1 MKVGRT
7 LMEMAQE
14 LTRQR
19 EAKHDYLIDT
29 RNLVMDATPD
39 GHLLTMDNPAMK
51 RNTILKV
58 NDIAHR
64 QIGSTLGIPARYY
77 DKMRA
82 ENPELLSQNVN
93 GWFQH
98 DPQVR
103 MVRSLDGT
111 ARAFLSEKYRRID
124 NAEIAEAVLPIIF
137 EIKDARVESC
147 EITDERMYIKVV
159 NPRLQTEVTPGDIVQ
174 SGILITNSEVGMGSM
189 SIQPLVYRLVC
200 TNGMVV
206 NDAATRKYHVGRGN
220 EAGEDYSL
228 YSSATLAAD
237 DQALMMKVQDT
248 VKAVVDET
256 RFERVVEMM
265 RTAKEAKITAPDIPT
280 MVELASADY
289 GLSQRES
296 GSILDHLIRGGELNL
311 YGLANAVTRA
321 AQDVDS
327 YDRSTA
333 MESIGYTMLSM
344 SRSQWDRL
352 QRPASKHKAA

>member
-1 MKVGRT
+1 
-7 LMEMAQE
+7 
-14 LTRQR
+14 
-19 EAKHDYLIDT
+19 
-29 RNLVMDATPD
+29 
-39 GHLLTMDNPAMK
+39 
-51 RNTILKV
+51 
-58 NDIAHR
+58 
-64 QIGSTLGIPARYY
+64 
-77 DKMRA
+77 
-82 ENPELLSQNVN
+82 
-93 GWFQH
+93 
-98 DPQVR
+98 
-103 MVRSLDGT
+103 
-111 ARAFLSEKYRRID
+111 
-124 NAEIAEAVLPIIF
+124 
-137 EIKDARVESC
+137 
-147 EITDERMYIKVV
+147 
-159 NPRLQTEVTPGDIVQ
+159 
-174 SGILITNSEVGMGSM
+174 
-189 SIQPLVYRLVC
+189 
-200 TNGMVV
+200 
-206 NDAATRKYHVGRGN
+206 
-220 EAGEDYSL
+220 
-228 YSSATLAAD
+228 
-237 DQALMMKVQDT
+237 MMKVQDT